1 INFFSRSQA
10 FRAFVCGFLGI
21 RSCIIRQK
29 DMCFPSMVYPPPFS
43 IVSTTIIR
51 RLCHRT
57 VSPPTF
63 SSISATILT
72 W

>member
-1 INFFSRSQA
+1 MVINFFSRSQA

-21 RSCIIRQK
+21 K

-72 W
+72 WIL